1 MNYTK
6 IKNPSQIEYEEILI
20 LVMEFFA
27 NHDYISELSGIS
39 LTEVFNFVDDIQ
51 NLMKKFNKEV
61 KK

>member
-27 NHDYISELSGIS
+27 NHDYISEIS